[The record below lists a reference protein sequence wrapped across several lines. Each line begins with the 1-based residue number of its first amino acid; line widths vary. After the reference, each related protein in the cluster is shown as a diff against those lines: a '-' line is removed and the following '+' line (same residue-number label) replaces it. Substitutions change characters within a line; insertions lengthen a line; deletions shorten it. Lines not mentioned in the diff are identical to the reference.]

1 MPEGNIET
9 KFTCD
14 WIFNIL
20 VVLSD
25 GKVVCGCADP
35 FGERPLGYLSK
46 NSIYEIWNSDK
57 VKQIRKELN
66 EGQACFCQPCGLKR
80 LLKEDEPVPQAPR
93 HLEVL
98 PRIFFEPTVLCNLAC
113 FKAVCNTESGILKTR
128 TRKSFPFDEF
138 KTLIDQVG
146 KNLIRL
152 DFFNYGDPFVHPQA
166 VEMIEY
172 IKEKYRHIYLY
183 TSTNG
188 LRLDEEKIKR
198 IVRAGLDEITF
209 SVDGADQETYARYR
223 QGGDFNQ
230 VLELMSKFA
239 AERNKLGREV
249 PFINWRYI
257 LFNWNDSKAQM
268 KKAKKLAAKISVD
281 RFTWEITD
289 HPKEG
294 KSEKYQVGT
303 PHWKKIYYEI
313 WDSSQ
318 IGNAVKNNRFIA
330 KIKVRSDDIH
340 MKAGG
345 APVKVKVK
353 VKNTGGALWRKVTWS
368 GRRLV
373 RLGAQL
379 YDKNLNLVDLN
390 YARVFLNKDL
400 ADKEKGLLVLTLP
413 TLSQPG
419 EYFLKF
425 DMVSE
430 GNAWFESGGSPVVWK
445 PFRVSKVSGV
455 SIKSGIESAG

>member
-1 MPEGNIET
+1 MSGSSEDT

-35 FGERPLGYLSK
+35 FGERPLGHLPGD
-46 NSIYEIWNSDK
+46 SIYEIWNSER
-57 VKQIRKELN
+57 VKRIRRELN
-66 EGQACFCQPCGLKR
+66 EGHSSFCDPCGLKR
-80 LLKEDEPVPQAPR
+80 FLREDEPVPQQPE

-98 PRIFFEPTVLCNLAC
+98 PRIFLEPTVLCNLAC
-113 FKAVCNTESGILKTR
+113 FKAVCNTDSGILDTR
-128 TRKSFPFDEF
+128 TRNNFPIAEF
-138 KTLIDQVG
+138 KSLIDQVG

-172 IKEKYRHIYLY
+172 VKEKYRHIYLY

-188 LRLDEEKIKR
+188 LMLDEQKIKR
-198 IVRAGLDEITF
+198 IVQSGLDEITF

-223 QGGDFNQ
+223 QGGDFKK
-230 VLELMSKFA
+230 VLEIMSKFV

-257 LFNWNDSKAQM
+257 LFNWNDSKSHM
-268 KKAKKLAAKISVD
+268 KRAKKLAAKIGVD
-281 RFTWEITD
+281 RFSWEITD
-289 HPKEG
+289 HPGEAVSG
-294 KSEKYQVGT
+294 KYQVGT
-303 PHWKKIYYEI
+303 EYWKKIYHEI
-313 WDSSQ
+313 WDTSQ
-318 IGNAVKNNRFIA
+318 IGNAIKNKRFIA
-330 KIKVRSDDIH
+330 KIKVLSDAVH
-340 MKAGG
+340 MNAGEES
-345 APVKVKVK
+345 VDVRVK
-353 VKNTGGALWRKVTWS
+353 VKNIGGAPWLKVTWS

-379 YDKNLNLVDLN
+379 YDKNRNLVDLN
-390 YARVFLNKDL
+390 YARTFLNRDL
-400 ADKEKGLLVLTLP
+400 ADKENDVLTITLP
-413 TLSQPG
+413 PISQPG
-419 EYFLKF
+419 DYFLKF

-430 GNAWFESGGSPVVWK
+430 GNDWFESGGSPVVWV
-445 PFRVSKVSGV
+445 PFQVHQ
-455 SIKSGIESAG
+455 A

>member
-1 MPEGNIET
+1 MHECNKET

-35 FGERPLGYLSK
+35 FGERPLGHLSE

-66 EGQACFCQPCGLKR
+66 QGHSCFCDSCGLKR
-80 LLKEDEPVPQAPR
+80 FLKEDEPVPQAPE

-98 PRIFFEPTVLCNLAC
+98 PRIFFEPTVLCNLSC
-113 FKAVCNTESGILKTR
+113 FKAVCNKESGILNTR
-128 TRKSFPFDEF
+128 TRKTFPFDEF

-183 TSTNG
+183 ASTNG
-188 LRLDEEKIKR
+188 LMLDEEKIKR
-198 IVRAGLDEITF
+198 IVRSGLDEITF
-209 SVDGADQETYARYR
+209 SVDGADQETYVRYR
-223 QGGDFNQ
+223 QGGDFNR
-230 VLELMSKFA
+230 VLELMSKFV

-257 LFNWNDSKAQM
+257 LFNWNDSKARM
-268 KKAKKLAAKISVD
+268 KKAKKLAEKIGVD
-281 RFTWEITD
+281 RFSWEITD
-289 HPKEG
+289 HPEEG
-294 KSEKYQVGT
+294 KSEKYQPGT
-303 PHWKKIYYEI
+303 PYWKKIYHEI
-313 WDSSQ
+313 WDTSQ

-330 KIKVRSDDIH
+330 KIKVRSGTAKEIY

-345 APVKVKVK
+345 EPVQAAVK

-379 YDKNLNLVDLN
+379 YDKNRNLVDLN
-390 YARVFLNKDL
+390 YARAFLNKDL
-400 ADKEKGLLVLTLP
+400 AAKEKDLLVITLP
-413 TLSQPG
+413 SLPRAG

-445 PFRVSKVSGV
+445 PFRVDK
-455 SIKSGIESAG
+455 AAALPT